1 MTCLILIISH
11 RPTQTHTDLLFGR
24 PRPPRLSGSRWRAG
38 IGQTKSVIPLCGKKS
53 MRIVSEPRCKTLL
66 SIAYDL
72 INYLLYCSH
81 GIQFFRGG
89 NFARGKDTVCV
100 CLCGSV
106 AFDHLKSRWHCIIR
120 DLDHHQ
126 RNVVFGLLSLAEIF

>member
-1 MTCLILIISH
+1 
-11 RPTQTHTDLLFGR
+11 
-24 PRPPRLSGSRWRAG
+24 
-38 IGQTKSVIPLCGKKS
+38 

-89 NFARGKDTVCV
+89 NFARGKDTVCACPLKWLSAPSEGGFNRV
-100 CLCGSV
+100 NLCGSV

-120 DLDHHQ
+120 DLNHHQ
-126 RNVVFGLLSLAEIF
+126 RNVVFGLPALAEIF